1 MKTDSN
7 LLSVIGVHNFV
18 NNSNCLEVIM
28 YLLNKEN
35 DESIVKDFDG
45 EETIVSGYQGGYEYR
60 KIIKGKVTDIINHS
74 VDILKSIAWRN
85 NSKFVKPSQISL
97 AFETAIDNEIRS
109 LI

>member
-1 MKTDSN
+1 
-7 LLSVIGVHNFV
+7 
-18 NNSNCLEVIM
+18 M

-45 EETIVSGYQGGYEYR
+45 EETIISGYQGGYEYR
-60 KIIKGKVTDIINHS
+60 KIIKGKVTDNLIYDVEILRSIIKAS
-74 VDILKSIAWRN
+74 GWRN
-85 NSKFVKPSQISL
+85 NSKFVSPTQISL

>member
-1 MKTDSN
+1 
-7 LLSVIGVHNFV
+7 
-18 NNSNCLEVIM
+18 M

-35 DESIVKDFDG
+35 DEFVVNNFNG
-45 EETIVSGYQGGYEYR
+45 EETIIGGYQGGYEYR

-85 NSKFVKPSQISL
+85 NSKFVSPTQISL

>member
-1 MKTDSN
+1 
-7 LLSVIGVHNFV
+7 
-18 NNSNCLEVIM
+18 M

-35 DESIVKDFDG
+35 DEFVVNNFNG
-45 EETIVSGYQGGYEYR
+45 EETIIGGYQGGYEYR
-60 KIIKGKVTDIINHS
+60 KIIKGKVTDNLIYDVEILRSIIKAS
-74 VDILKSIAWRN
+74 GWRN